1 MSPESFSDYMFLYQ
15 NLTNFVELDNK
26 VNQLWF
32 SDLDEDPFSVPEKF
46 TDWIYERSESFKTI
60 FCCEWAVVSSE
71 FESEN
76 WWHFKELFSADFF
89 RKVAWCHE
97 HLSSTLRNLIIIKH
111 GNQGKNMSCG
121 VSINSST
128 RQDFDYAFTFRCNY
142 EHIFDISVYFLLKI
156 A

>member
-1 MSPESFSDYMFLYQ
+1 MLLYQ
-15 NLTNFVELDNK
+15 NLTIFVEMNIK
-26 VNQLWF
+26 VNQLISMRIHFLAQKSWPI
-32 SDLDEDPFSVPEKF
+32 ENMITP
-46 TDWIYERSESFKTI
+46 ESFKTI
-60 FCCEWAVVSSE
+60 FACELAAVASE
-71 FESEN
+71 FGFESL
-76 WWHFKELFSADFF
+76 WHFKELFSADFF

-142 EHIFDISVYFLLKI
+142 EQI
-156 A
+156 

>member
-1 MSPESFSDYMFLYQ
+1 MRKISFFWFLYE
-15 NLTNFVELDNK
+15 NLTDCVKIDCK
-26 VNQLWF
+26 VDQLISMGIHF
-32 SDLDEDPFSVPEKF
+32 LAQKSLLIEFL
-46 TDWIYERSESFKTI
+46 ERSESFKSL
-60 FCCEWAVVSSE
+60 FACELAAVASE
-71 FESEN
+71 FGFESL
-76 WWHFKELFSADFF
+76 WHFKELFSADFF

-97 HLSSTLRNLIIIKH
+97 HLSSTLRVLIIIKH

>member
-1 MSPESFSDYMFLYQ
+1 MKIDCKVDQLILMSIHFLAQ
-15 NLTNFVELDNK
+15 KSLLIEFL
-26 VNQLWF
+26 
-32 SDLDEDPFSVPEKF
+32 
-46 TDWIYERSESFKTI
+46 ERSESFKSL
-60 FCCEWAVVSSE
+60 FACELAAVASE
-71 FESEN
+71 FGFESL
-76 WWHFKELFSADFF
+76 WHFKELFSADFF

-128 RQDFDYAFTFRCNY
+128 RQDFNYAYTLWGYVER
-142 EHIFDISVYFLLKI
+142 IFKKNRQIILKI